1 MPSFRQAV
9 VLCSLPVTLLS
20 TSACASMHRS
30 DDSSD
35 RNIITADEIQAA
47 NVSTAYD
54 VISKLHANYLASRG
68 PNSILL
74 KQLKEPTVYVDNVEY
89 GSIASLRNIP
99 AQNCA
104 EIRFIEGWD
113 AMTKYG
119 SDHVAGVIQIYT
131 RYQ

>member
-1 MPSFRQAV
+1 MKHV
-9 VLCSLPVTLLS
+9 
-20 TSACASMHRS
+20 
-30 DDSSD
+30 DDTD
-35 RNIITADEIQAA
+35 RNVITGAQIASA
-47 NVSTAYD
+47 NAETAYD
-54 VISKLHANYLASRG
+54 LIVKFRANFLHSRG

-74 KQLKEPTVYVDNVEY
+74 KQPKEPTVYLDNVEF
-89 GSIASLRNIP
+89 GLINSLRSIQASNI
-99 AQNCA
+99 A

>member
-1 MPSFRQAV
+1 MPSSRQAF
-9 VLCSLPVTLLS
+9 LFCSLPVALLS
-20 TSACASMHRS
+20 LVSCATVRPG
-30 DDSSD
+30 DDSD
-35 RNIITADEIQAA
+35 HNVITTEQIQSA

-54 VISKLHANYLASRG
+54 LITKFHANFLVSRG
-68 PNSILL
+68 QNSILL
-74 KQLKEPTVYVDNVEY
+74 KQPKEPTVFLDNVEY

-99 AQNCA
+99 ALNCS

>member
-9 VLCSLPVTLLS
+9 VLCSLPVTLLTAS
-20 TSACASMHRS
+20 SCASMKRAEEGT
-30 DDSSD
+30 D
-35 RNIITADEIQAA
+35 RNIITADEIQSA

-54 VISKLHANYLASRG
+54 VITKLHANYLHSRG
-68 PNSILL
+68 QNSILL
-74 KQLKEPTVYVDNVEY
+74 KQLKEPTVFLDNVEY

-99 AQNCA
+99 ASNCA

-119 SDHVAGVIQIYT
+119 SDHVAGVIQVYT

>member
-9 VLCSLPVTLLS
+9 VLCTLPVTLLATAS
-20 TSACASMHRS
+20 CASMKRS
-30 DDSSD
+30 EDSSD
-35 RNIITADEIQAA
+35 RNIITADEIQSA

-54 VISKLHANYLASRG
+54 VITKLHANYLHSRG
-68 PNSILL
+68 ENSILL
-74 KQLKEPTVYVDNVEY
+74 KQRKEPTVFLDNVEY

-99 AQNCA
+99 ASNCA

-119 SDHVAGVIQIYT
+119 SDHVAGVIQVYT

>member
-1 MPSFRQAV
+1 MPSFCQAV
-9 VLCSLPVTLLS
+9 VLCSLPVTLLAM
-20 TSACASMHRS
+20 TSCASMKRV
-30 DDSSD
+30 DETNN
-35 RNIITADEIQAA
+35 NIITADEIQAA

-54 VISKLHANYLASRG
+54 VITKLHANYLHSRG
-68 PNSILL
+68 QNSILL
-74 KQLKEPTVYVDNVEY
+74 KQNKEPTVFLDNVEY

-99 AQNCA
+99 ASTVA